1 MEEELDDGQEI
12 FIALIEGDEE
22 KIEEKLETY
31 VFGIEYMFATNGG
44 EPDLKDVL
52 AVKLLEKIKG
62 HKYYPSMIYQRD
74 YLEHVGIL
82 SSSKQKEEEKH

>member
-1 MEEELDDGQEI
+1 MEEELDDGQQL
-12 FIALIEGDEE
+12 FIALLEDDDKDIL
-22 KIEEKLETY
+22 EKLETY

-62 HKYYPSMIYQRD
+62 QKYYPSMIYQRD
-74 YLEHVGIL
+74 YLEHVGI
-82 SSSKQKEEEKH
+82 KYKGKENEERKG